1 MRTYYVYILL
11 CADNSYYV
19 GITNN
24 LGRRFIEHSSG
35 YNPGSYTS
43 SRLPVVVVYA
53 EQFYRPFQAI
63 MREKQLKKWT
73 RVKKEALINRTF
85 DQLPNL
91 AKKKNFN
98 RKVKLGS
105 DDPCK

>member
-11 CADNSYYV
+11 CADQSYYV

-24 LGRRFIEHSSG
+24 LGRRFIEHATG
-35 YNPGSYTS
+35 YNEGSYTH
-43 SRLPVVVVYA
+43 SRRPVMVVYA

-73 RVKKEALINRTF
+73 RKKKEALISGRF
-85 DQLPNL
+85 DELSQL
-91 AKKKNFN
+91 AKKQFK
-98 RKVKLGS
+98 RKTEAPLIQPS
-105 DDPCK
+105 D